1 MSIPLSFEGI
11 TTFLKENDTLVTQV
25 RDAIESGETAATAIQ
40 KFFGKLAVAKG
51 DMQELVDA
59 LGPTIK
65 FAVGKTSD
73 IRATQDSLLTEI
85 NEVSTSIREFGG
97 DPELITLLLL
107 HRSKLYKR
115 LADTYNAAVSKII
128 PFDQQEIDEFE
139 TLLKRA
145 ELDIEHRQKLAFIL
159 EGVVGLAKLAA
170 KIATKLVAI

>member
-11 TTFLKENDTLVTQV
+11 TAFLKDNDTLVTQV

-51 DMQELVDA
+51 DMQELLDA
-59 LGPTIK
+59 LGPNIK

-73 IRATQDSLLTEI
+73 IRATQDSLLNEI
-85 NEVSTSIREFGG
+85 NEVSASIREFGG
-97 DPELITLLLL
+97 DPELITLLIL

-115 LADTYNAAVSKII
+115 LADTYNATVSKII
-128 PFDQQEIDEFE
+128 PFEQQEIDEFE
-139 TLLKRA
+139 TLLRRA
-145 ELDIEHRQKLAFIL
+145 ELDIGQRQKLAFIL
-159 EGVVGLAKLAA
+159 EGAVGLAKLAA